1 MRDPVM
7 LPTSRKIVDRPTIK
21 SHLLSDSKDPF
32 NRMALSIEEV
42 VPGLLDCLCE
52 VQLLITSV
60 AVPELKD
67 RIDAFVVERRQQ
79 RMITDDQA

>member
-7 LPTSRKIVDRPTIK
+7 LPTSRKIVDRSTIK

-42 VPGLLDCLCE
+42 VPGVLGSLLRD
-52 VQLLITSV
+52 
-60 AVPELKD
+60 AVVD
-67 RIDAFVVERRQQ
+67 NVRCSARIEGQD
-79 RMITDDQA
+79 